1 MDCVNHPGVAAT
13 AFCQN
18 CGKAMCA
25 TCTRNA
31 TGGQVLCEPC
41 TLAWQNLQQPFVA
54 PPVGAPNP
62 IAAGVLGLIPGVGA
76 MYNGQFFKGL
86 IHVVI
91 FAVLISITDHYGIFG
106 IFIGAW
112 VLYQS
117 FEAYHTAVARRDGL
131 PLPDPLGLN
140 EVGNWLNLGGRPT
153 YPPPP
158 TGMPNPGVG
167 PAPGTPGGY
176 QAPYAG
182 SYAPPAASGYQATP
196 YTPVSGYT
204 DPGMPPPPPPVPPV
218 PPLGWRRKEP
228 IGALILIGF
237 GLILLLNQMGFMA
250 ERVVHYMWPLIFIAI
265 GAWLIV
271 RRVSDTPQGR
281 GPFPGSQGDPNS
293 KGGTQ

>member
-1 MDCVNHPGVAAT
+1 MDCVNHSGVTAT

-25 TCTRNA
+25 QCARNA
-31 TGGQVLCEPC
+31 PGGQVLCQPC
-41 TLAWQNLQQPFVA
+41 SVSWQSFQQPFVA

-62 IAAGVLGLIPGVGA
+62 VAAAVLGIIPGVGA

-117 FEAYHTAVARRDGL
+117 FEAYHTAVARRDGM

-140 EVGNWLNLGGRPT
+140 EVGNWLNLGSRQH
-153 YPPPP
+153 YPPQPP
-158 TGMPNPGVG
+158 AGTTAPGAPPAG
-167 PAPGTPGGY
+167 AAPGTY
-176 QAPYAG
+176 QAPYSG
-182 SYAPPAASGYQATP
+182 GYQQPPYIPASGFA
-196 YTPVSGYT
+196 
-204 DPGMPPPPPPVPPV
+204 DPGMPPIPPVPPPVPPV
-218 PPLGWRRKEP
+218 PPVPPLSWRRKEP

-237 GLILLLNQMGFMA
+237 GLILLLNQMGYLA
-250 ERVVHYMWPLIFIAI
+250 ERFVHFLWPLIFIAL

-271 RRVSDTPQGR
+271 RRVGDSAPHGA
-281 GPFPGSQGDPNS
+281 GPVQEDPNS